1 MEPIDWLPWS
11 QEAFRRA
18 EAEQKPVLLSLVT
31 DWCGLSML
39 MDRSSYVDP
48 QVQELI
54 REGLIPVRVDADEHP
69 DINERYNVGGW
80 PTTAFL
86 SPEGDLLAAATYIEP
101 VQLRQML
108 VQLGTSFSSGP
119 FTVAGREEIEETQ
132 EGHGTNEGEE
142 KTEGAVR
149 LQGAVSQDRLE
160 DTEAGAEDVLR
171 EPLDKP

>member
-39 MDRSSYVDP
+39 MDRTSYVDP
-48 QVQELI
+48 QVLELI
-54 REGLIPVRVDADEHP
+54 RDGLIPVKVDADEHP

-86 SPEGDLLAAATYIEP
+86 SPEGDP
-101 VQLRQML
+101 WQPPR
-108 VQLGTSFSSGP
+108 TSSRCSSGRCWSNSAP
-119 FTVAGREEIEETQ
+119 ASAP
-132 EGHGTNEGEE
+132 
-142 KTEGAVR
+142 GATKSR
-149 LQGAVSQDRLE
+149 R
-160 DTEAGAEDVLR
+160 R
-171 EPLDKP
+171 